1 MGAPSE
7 TLGVAIDYMK
17 DGLEQL
23 KDGYQLTSQ
32 QEGLITTAL
41 NASRATARTAA
52 ERSLTEGLQAV
63 FDEIG
68 PARGLRPGDTPNLD
82 RAGRIVAEYQ
92 RQMGEA
98 ESTFQREGALAR
110 LNYPIEAGQAG
121 SQARS
126 QYAQQLLGLA
136 RAQTE
141 QEQAESARRL
151 ALIQGI
157 GVTGQNLLGQGTQLA
172 TAATGRPYFG
182 EYTTSIPQFEPSIA
196 LGEGISAAGLG
207 LREGMQDVDF
217 GAFEERLRGLFEREP
232 DPFEPLDSRRFFDR
246 DPVDFSQDVAPRFI
260 G

>member
-1 MGAPSE
+1 M
-7 TLGVAIDYMK
+7 
-17 DGLEQL
+17 
-23 KDGYQLTSQ
+23 
-32 QEGLITTAL
+32 
-41 NASRATARTAA
+41 
-52 ERSLTEGLQAV
+52 
-63 FDEIG
+63 
-68 PARGLRPGDTPNLD
+68 
-82 RAGRIVAEYQ
+82 
-92 RQMGEA
+92 
-98 ESTFQREGALAR
+98 AR